1 MKASVVSAVVIW
13 CALAAYAQNA
23 KQGVANS
30 DAFAE
35 TDAMLP
41 AQQEHRHASTTPLTL
56 PELESAALTN
66 NAEIRTAVRRVA
78 VADARRGSAG
88 SLDDPSFMYRGWG
101 TPLIRPWDLNQTQH
115 MFMYSQSLPGGGK
128 RELRTQVANAEIDIA
143 KAELEAKKRD
153 VLVEVRSAFYELLQ
167 NQDGLRFHDEQAAL
181 ARQGLEAARIKYV
194 VGKVPQSD
202 MLKAQIALTRLV
214 EHLVML
220 QQDGDL
226 ARARLNTLLGRDPGA
241 PLDVVGNYSPPSQI
255 PGLIDLE
262 KAALDN
268 RPELAAIFATIR
280 QSETRTQLAEKSL
293 APDYTLS
300 GGYMLM
306 PEESRYRN
314 TYMAEL
320 SVTLPW
326 LNRGR
331 HNAEIAEATAVLAAD
346 KAEYESRRATI
357 FAEIQ
362 KSLVR
367 ARVARRLVTL
377 YSDTLR
383 PQAQAV
389 LKATVAAY
397 QTDRTDY
404 LNLLDSQNTRL
415 EVELDYIRAVSD
427 LETRMA
433 DLERAVG
440 APLSR
445 DLKTASWDST
455 EHVTEHPTVNVT
467 VRREVKQ

>member
-1 MKASVVSAVVIW
+1 MKVLDVFVVVTW
-13 CALAAYAQNA
+13 CGLAAGAQNA
-23 KQGVANS
+23 ERAATEPDILAG
-30 DAFAE
+30 AE
-35 TDAMLP
+35 AMLP
-41 AQQEHRHASTTPLTL
+41 AQQEHRHPSPIALTL
-56 PELESAALTN
+56 PELESAALAWN
-66 NAEIRTAVRRVA
+66 PEILAAMRRIAVVE
-78 VADARRGSAG
+78 ARRDSAG

-101 TPLIRPWDLNQTQH
+101 TPLSRPWDLNQTQH

-128 RELRTQVANAEIDIA
+128 RQLRTMVADADIDIA
-143 KAELEAKKRD
+143 KAEVEEKKRD
-153 VLVEVRSAFYELLQ
+153 VLAWVRRAFYELLR
-167 NQDGLRFHDEQAAL
+167 NQEGLRFHDEQAAL
-181 ARQGLEAARIKYV
+181 ARQGLESARIKYV

-241 PLDVVGNYSPPSQI
+241 PLDVAGDYSPPSQL
-255 PGLIDLE
+255 PGLLELE
-262 KAALDN
+262 KMALDN
-268 RPELAAIFATIR
+268 RPELAVISATIR

-293 APDYTLS
+293 KPDYTLS

-306 PEESRYRN
+306 PEDARYRN

-331 HNAEIAEATAVLAAD
+331 HNAEIAEASAVVAAE
-346 KAEYESRRATI
+346 KAEYASRRAAI

-362 KSLVR
+362 ESLVR
-367 ARVARRLVTL
+367 ARVAQRLVGL
-377 YSDTLR
+377 YRNTLR

-397 QTDRTDY
+397 QADRTDY
-404 LNLLDSQNTRL
+404 LNLIDSQTTTL
-415 EVELDYIRAVSD
+415 DVELDYIRAVSD

-440 APLSR
+440 ASLPR
-445 DLKTASWDST
+445 GLKPSSSDST
-455 EHVTEHPTVNVT
+455 EHGTAEVPAHQK
-467 VRREVKQ
+467 VKQ

>member
-1 MKASVVSAVVIW
+1 MKALSVFVFAIW
-13 CALAAYAQNA
+13 CTLAASAQNA
-23 KQGVANS
+23 KRAATES
-30 DAFAE
+30 DPLAGTE
-35 TDAMLP
+35 AMLS
-41 AQQEHRHASTTPLTL
+41 ASQEHRHPSTIPLTL
-56 PELESAALTN
+56 PQLEASALAN
-66 NAEIRTAVRRVA
+66 NPEIFAAMRQIA
-78 VADARRGSAG
+78 VAEARRGSAG

-101 TPLIRPWDLNQTQH
+101 TPLSRPWDLNQTQH

-128 RELRTQVANAEIDIA
+128 RQLRTQVADADVDIA
-143 KAELEAKKRD
+143 RAGVEAKKRD
-153 VLVEVRSAFYELLQ
+153 VLAQVRRAFYELLQ
-167 NQDGLRFHDEQAAL
+167 NQEGLRFHDEQAAL
-181 ARQGLEAARIKYV
+181 ARQGLESARIKYV

-241 PLDVVGNYSPPSQI
+241 PLDVMGNSSPPSQL
-255 PGLIDLE
+255 PGLLDLE
-262 KAALDN
+262 KTALDN
-268 RPELAAIFATIR
+268 RPELAAISATIR
-280 QSETRTQLAEKSL
+280 QGETRTRLAEKSL
-293 APDYTLS
+293 KPDYTLS

-306 PEESRYRN
+306 PDDSRYRN

-331 HNAEIAEATAVLAAD
+331 HNAEIAEASAVVAAD
-346 KAEYESRRATI
+346 KAEYESQRAAI
-357 FAEIQ
+357 FVEIQ
-362 KSLVR
+362 ESLVR
-367 ARVARRLVTL
+367 ARVAQRLVGL
-377 YSDTLR
+377 YSKTLR

-397 QTDRTDY
+397 QADRTDY
-404 LNLLDSQNTRL
+404 LNLLDSQNTTL
-415 EVELDYIRAVSD
+415 DVELDYIRAVSD

-440 APLSR
+440 TPLPRS
-445 DLKTASWDST
+445 LKAVSSDSP
-455 EHVTEHPTVNVT
+455 EHKTVDVP
-467 VRREVKQ
+467 VHAEVKP

>member
-1 MKASVVSAVVIW
+1 MKALQVLVFILLSVAVAGAQDVQRP
-13 CALAAYAQNA
+13 APEPDLLA
-23 KQGVANS
+23 G
-30 DAFAE
+30 AE
-35 TDAMLP
+35 GMLL
-41 AQQEHRHASTTPLTL
+41 ASQEHRHQPTVPLTL
-56 PELESAALTN
+56 AELESAALAKN
-66 NAEIRTAVRRVA
+66 LEIRAAARQVA
-78 VADARRGSAG
+78 VVEARRGSAG

-101 TPLIRPWDLNQTQH
+101 TPLSRPWDLNQTQH

-128 RELRTQVANAEIDIA
+128 RQLRAQVADADVEIA
-143 KAELEAKKRD
+143 KAEGEAKKRD
-153 VLVEVRSAFYELLQ
+153 VLAQVRKAFYELLQ
-167 NQDGLRFHDEQAAL
+167 NQEGLRFHDEQAAL
-181 ARQGLEAARIKYV
+181 ARQGLESARIKYV

-241 PLDVVGNYSPPSQI
+241 PLDVVGDYSPPSPL
-255 PGLIDLE
+255 PGLLDLE
-262 KAALDN
+262 KTALEN
-268 RPELAAIFATIR
+268 RPEMAAISVAIR

-293 APDYTLS
+293 KPDYTLS

-306 PEESRYRN
+306 PEDSRSRN

-331 HNAEIAEATAVLAAD
+331 HNAEIAEAGAMVAAE
-346 KAEYESRRATI
+346 KAEYESRRAAV

-362 KSLVR
+362 ESLVR
-367 ARVARRLVTL
+367 ARVAHRLVDL
-377 YSDTLR
+377 YRDTLR

-397 QTDRTDY
+397 QADRTDY
-404 LNLLDSQNTRL
+404 LNLLDSQNTTL
-415 EVELDYIRAVSD
+415 DVELDYIRAVSD
-427 LETRMA
+427 LETRLA
-433 DLERAVG
+433 ELERAVG
-440 APLSR
+440 TPLPR
-445 DLKTASWDST
+445 TVNASSSNST
-455 EHVTEHPTVNVT
+455 EAETVHVQM
-467 VRREVKQ
+467 RQEVKQ

>member
-1 MKASVVSAVVIW
+1 MKALRVCVLILLTVAVVG
-13 CALAAYAQNA
+13 AQDVQRPAPEPDLLA
-23 KQGVANS
+23 S
-30 DAFAE
+30 AE
-35 TDAMLP
+35 GMLL
-41 AQQEHRHASTTPLTL
+41 ASQEHRHQPTIPLTL
-56 PELESAALTN
+56 AELESAALAN
-66 NAEIRTAVRRVA
+66 NFEIGAAARQVA
-78 VADARRGSAG
+78 VVEARRGSAG

-101 TPLIRPWDLNQTQH
+101 TPLSRPWDLNQTQH

-128 RELRTQVANAEIDIA
+128 RQLRTQVADADVEIA
-143 KAELEAKKRD
+143 KAEVEAKKRD
-153 VLVEVRSAFYELLQ
+153 VLAQVRRAFYELLQ
-167 NQDGLRFHDEQAAL
+167 NQEGLRFHDEQAAL
-181 ARQGLEAARIKYV
+181 ARRGLESARIKYV

-226 ARARLNTLLGRDPGA
+226 ACARLNTLLGRDPGT
-241 PLDVVGNYSPPSQI
+241 PLDVVGDYSPPLAL
-255 PGLIDLE
+255 PGLLDLE
-262 KAALDN
+262 KTALEN
-268 RPELAAIFATIR
+268 RPELAAISEAIR

-293 APDYTLS
+293 KPDYTLS

-306 PEESRYRN
+306 PEGSRYRN

-331 HNAEIAEATAVLAAD
+331 HNAEIAETSAMVAAG
-346 KAEYESRRATI
+346 KADYESRRAAV

-362 KSLVR
+362 ESLVR
-367 ARVARRLVTL
+367 ARVAHRLVDL
-377 YSDTLR
+377 YRDTLR

-404 LNLLDSQNTRL
+404 LNLLDSQNTTL
-415 EVELDYIRAVSD
+415 DVELDYIRAVSD
-427 LETRMA
+427 LETRLA

-440 APLSR
+440 TPLPR
-445 DLKTASWDST
+445 TVRASSSNSP
-455 EHVTEHPTVNVT
+455 EPETVNVQM
-467 VRREVKQ
+467 RQEVKQ

>member
-1 MKASVVSAVVIW
+1 
-13 CALAAYAQNA
+13 
-23 KQGVANS
+23 
-30 DAFAE
+30 
-35 TDAMLP
+35 MLP
-41 AQQEHRHASTTPLTL
+41 AQQEHRRPSTIPLTL
-56 PELESAALTN
+56 PELESAALAKN
-66 NAEIRTAVRRVA
+66 LEILAAMRRIAVVE
-78 VADARRGSAG
+78 ARRGSAG
-88 SLDDPSFMYRGWG
+88 SLEDPSFMYRGWG
-101 TPLIRPWDLNQTQH
+101 TPLSRPWDLNQTQH

-128 RELRTQVANAEIDIA
+128 RQLRAQVADADIDIA
-143 KAELEAKKRD
+143 KAEVEAKKRD
-153 VLVEVRSAFYELLQ
+153 VLAQVRRAFYELLQ
-167 NQDGLRFHDEQAAL
+167 NQEGLRFHDEQAAL
-181 ARQGLEAARIKYV
+181 ARQGLESARIKYV

-241 PLDVVGNYSPPSQI
+241 PLDVAGDYLPPSQL
-255 PGLIDLE
+255 PGLLDLE
-262 KAALDN
+262 KTALDS
-268 RPELAAIFATIR
+268 RPELAVISATIR
-280 QSETRTQLAEKSL
+280 QSETRTQVAEKSL
-293 APDYTLS
+293 KPDYTLS

-306 PEESRYRN
+306 PDESRYRN

-331 HNAEIAEATAVLAAD
+331 HNAEIAEASAVVAAER
-346 KAEYESRRATI
+346 AEYESRRAAI

-362 KSLVR
+362 ESLVR
-367 ARVARRLVTL
+367 ARVAQRLAGL
-377 YSDTLR
+377 YRDTLR

-397 QTDRTDY
+397 QADRTDY
-404 LNLLDSQNTRL
+404 LNLLDSQNTTL
-415 EVELDYIRAVSD
+415 AVELDYIRAVSD

-440 APLSR
+440 APLPQR
-445 DLKTASWDST
+445 VKTSPTDSA
-455 EHVTEHPTVNVT
+455 EHETLDVP
-467 VRREVKQ
+467 VRPEVKQ